1 MRAMLAEKHPEASGK
16 KVNRA
21 FILEDKTI
29 TALKETVGIDH
40 DAGRMQSASQL
51 ASEALGVSGLAERR
65 PTRRREPP
73 TARGYEDP
81 AWPGSG

>member
-21 FILEDKTI
+21 FIMEDKTI
-29 TALKETVGIDH
+29 TALKETVGADH

-51 ASEALGVSGLAERR
+51 ASEALRVAISEARARNNGTLIPAPARLPNH
-65 PTRRREPP
+65 PTPK
-73 TARGYEDP
+73 
-81 AWPGSG
+81 S